1 MASRFGSHIRLWF
14 FLGPLLAM
22 SIMPVIPNQDLFK
35 ITDAESD
42 SVTTLLGVDT
52 AQQAVTETNDKFR
65 TWFVDSGA
73 LRATLRASDRSSIY
87 RKRVDD
93 FPVRWVHNFWHMI
106 YRMIYRAMVMKDWWF
121 GTFVMALAA
130 FVDGGVRR
138 KVRAATGAPA
148 GPLSFHVAAH
158 GLLLSSGVVMT
169 ALIVPVPIVATFWA
183 VVSAIVIVLMWRIA
197 ASYQ

>member
-1 MASRFGSHIRLWF
+1 
-14 FLGPLLAM
+14 M

>member
-35 ITDAESD
+35 ITDAESG

-87 RKRVDD
+87 RKRVDE

-169 ALIVPVPIVATFWA
+169 ALIAPVPIVASFWA

>member
-1 MASRFGSHIRLWF
+1 
-14 FLGPLLAM
+14 M
-22 SIMPVIPNQDLFK
+22 SIMPVIPNPDLFK
-35 ITDAESD
+35 ISDAEAD
-42 SVTTLLGVDT
+42 SVADLLGVEP
-52 AQQAVTETNDKFR
+52 AQQAISDTNGRFR
-65 TWFVDSGA
+65 TWFVESGA
-73 LRATLRASDRSSIY
+73 MQATLSATDRSSIY
-87 RKRVDD
+87 RRRIDD

-106 YRMIYRAMVMKDWWF
+106 YRMLYRAMVMKDWWF

-158 GLLLSSGVVMT
+158 GLLLSFGIVMT
-169 ALIVPVPIVATFWA
+169 ALIAPIPIVATFWA
-183 VVSAIVIVLMWRIA
+183 VVSGIVIVLMWRIA